1 MTLENAILLPAMK
14 KQGNIRKTDPATL
27 DGAAVRLIRCVGNPT
42 IDAAAVA
49 LDALAI
55 AAAEYGT
62 AKLELEN
69 AEAEAAKCGA
79 EIAERIKAVADRLR
93 AEADRRRA
101 DADAYGAGV
110 SEKCLQVAKIHP
122 MINGVLS
129 ALMQYATGEARIDG
143 AVTALINGWPREFT
157 PEVTDANRA
166 AVAAFKPV
174 RRNPPDTS
182 ALEVPD
188 AVAGAFARLEAART
202 RYDTACRTL
211 ADALYVSR
219 DCNAALADEAATE
232 AESVKRA
239 LELQA
244 ERDA

>member
-1 MTLENAILLPAMK
+1 MK
-14 KQGNIRKTDPATL
+14 KQNTTKTESATL
-27 DGAAVRLIRCVGNPT
+27 DGAAWKLIRCVGNPT

-79 EIAERIKAVADRLR
+79 ELAERIKGVAGRLR

-110 SEKCLQVAKIHP
+110 SEKCLAVAKIHP
-122 MINGVLS
+122 AINGVLH
-129 ALMQYATGEARIDG
+129 ALMQYATGE
-143 AVTALINGWPREFT
+143 
-157 PEVTDANRA
+157 NRA
-166 AVAAFKPV
+166 AVAAFRPV

-202 RYDTACRTL
+202 RYETACRTL
-211 ADALYVSR
+211 ADALYVCR
-219 DCNAALADEAATE
+219 DCNAALAAEAATE

>member
-1 MTLENAILLPAMK
+1 MK
-14 KQGNIRKTDPATL
+14 KQNTTKTESATL
-27 DGAAVRLIRCVGNPT
+27 DGAAWKLIRCVGNPT

-79 EIAERIKAVADRLR
+79 ELAERIKGVAGRLR

-110 SEKCLQVAKIHP
+110 SEKCLAVAKIHP
-122 MINGVLS
+122 AINGVLH

-143 AVTALINGWPREFT
+143 AATALINGFPREFV
-157 PEVTDANRA
+157 PEITDANRA
-166 AVAAFKPV
+166 AVAAFRPV

-202 RYDTACRTL
+202 RYETACRTL
-211 ADALYVSR
+211 ADALYVCR
-219 DCNAALADEAATE
+219 DCNAALAAEAATE

>member
-1 MTLENAILLPAMK
+1 MK
-14 KQGNIRKTDPATL
+14 KLSNIRKTESATL
-27 DGAAVRLIRCVGNPT
+27 DGAAWKLIRCVGNPT

-55 AAAEYGT
+55 AVAEHGAA
-62 AKLELEN
+62 KIELDK

-79 EIAERIKAVADRLR
+79 ELAERIKGVAGRLR

-129 ALMQYATGEARIDG
+129 ALMQYATGEVKIDG
-143 AVTALINGWPREFT
+143 AATALINGWPREFT
-157 PEVTDANRA
+157 PEVSDANRA

-202 RYDTACRTL
+202 RYETACRTL
-211 ADALYVSR
+211 ADALYVCR
-219 DCNAALADEAATE
+219 DCNAALAAEAATE

>member
-1 MTLENAILLPAMK
+1 MK
-14 KQGNIRKTDPATL
+14 KLSNTRKTESATF
-27 DGAAVRLIRCVGNPT
+27 DGVAWKAVQAVGNPT

-55 AAAEYGT
+55 AVAEHGAA
-62 AKLELEN
+62 KIELDK

-79 EIAERIKAVADRLR
+79 ELAERIKGVAGRLR

-101 DADAYGAGV
+101 DADAYGEAV
-110 SEKCLQVAKIHP
+110 ASKCVEVAKIHP
-122 MINGVLS
+122 GISGEIFL
-129 ALMQYATGEARIDG
+129 LRKYAAGEARIG
-143 AVTALINGWPREFT
+143 EPATYFNGWEKEYV

-188 AVAGAFARLEAART
+188 AVAGAFARLDAART
-202 RYDTACRTL
+202 RYETACRTL
-211 ADALYVSR
+211 ADALYVCR
-219 DCNAALADEAATE
+219 DCNAALAAEAATE

>member
-1 MTLENAILLPAMK
+1 MK
-14 KQGNIRKTDPATL
+14 KVNTKKTETATL
-27 DGAAVRLIRCVGNPT
+27 DGAAWKLVQAVGNPT

-55 AAAEYGT
+55 AVAEHGAA
-62 AKLELEN
+62 KIELEK

-79 EIAERIKAVADRLR
+79 ELAERIRGVAGRLR

-101 DADAYGAGV
+101 DADAYSEAVASKCVEV
-110 SEKCLQVAKIHP
+110 SRLHP
-122 MINGVLS
+122 KLNGELFG
-129 ALMQYATGEARIDG
+129 LRQYATGEAAIDRP
-143 AVTALINGWPREFT
+143 AQTFMNGFPREFT
-157 PEVTDANRA
+157 PEVSDANRA
-166 AVAAFKPV
+166 AVAAFRPV

-188 AVAGAFARLEAART
+188 AVAGAFARLDAART